1 MYAARM
7 IPPLDID
14 SLRRRVAASE
24 HFDYR
29 FFWGHK
35 PRPDG
40 AISNSCF
47 SQWWQCRF
55 QIDGQAYGSAEQFMM
70 AEKARLFEDPQSLA
84 QILATDD
91 PSRAKAIG
99 RKVRGFDDA
108 RWTPRRFDLVTRG
121 NVAKFTQ
128 NAALAAF
135 LASTKDDV
143 LVEASPTDAVW
154 GIAMAKGDADA
165 ANPARWRGLNLLG
178 FALMRTRA
186 VLRGDLPNL

>member
-1 MYAARM
+1 MT
-7 IPPLDID
+7 PPLDID
-14 SLRRRVAASE
+14 SLRHRVAAGE

-29 FFWGHK
+29 FFWGHE

-40 AISNSCF
+40 AVSNSCL
-47 SQWWQCRF
+47 SQWWRCRF
-55 QIDGQAYGSAEQFMM
+55 EIDGQVYDSAEQLMM
-70 AEKARLFEDPQSLA
+70 AEKARLFEDPGSRA

-91 PSRAKAIG
+91 PARAKAIG

-108 RWTPRRFDLVTRG
+108 RWIPQRFDLVTRG
-121 NVAKFTQ
+121 NVAKFAQ
-128 NAALAAF
+128 NPQLGAF
-135 LASTKDDV
+135 LASTKDEV
-143 LVEASPTDAVW
+143 LVEASPVDAVW
-154 GIAMAKGDADA
+154 GIAMAADDADA